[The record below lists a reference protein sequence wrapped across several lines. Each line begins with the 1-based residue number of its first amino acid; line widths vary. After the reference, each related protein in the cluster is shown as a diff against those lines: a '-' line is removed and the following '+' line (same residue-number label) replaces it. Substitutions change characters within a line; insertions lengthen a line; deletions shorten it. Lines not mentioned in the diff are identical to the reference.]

1 MRGRRQGLQ
10 LAVAL
15 LLLLVPSASFA
26 APAGGALLGSYA
38 GDWRGRGVLQGKTS
52 ETVVCRL
59 SLQPATAN
67 RFSYAGK
74 CALAGEPLTLR
85 GTLEYDETSKAF
97 IARTNNRRFEGV
109 RRGGGVVFTMSQKF
123 RREGHSGTFSA
134 GFSLTGGTIRIDFR
148 IDDAATG
155 LSTARVQLQKS

>member
-1 MRGRRQGLQ
+1 MSSRRHVLQ
-10 LAVAL
+10 LLAA
-15 LLLLVPSASFA
+15 LLLVPSASFA
-26 APAGGALLGSYA
+26 APAGSALLGSYA
-38 GDWRGRGVLQGKTS
+38 GDWRGRGMLKGTTN

-59 SLQPATAN
+59 SLRPSSAN

-85 GTLEYDETSKAF
+85 GTLEYDEASRSF
-97 IARTNNRRFEGV
+97 VARTNNRRFEGV

-134 GFSLTGGTIRIDFR
+134 GFSLTGGTIKIDFR
-148 IDDAATG
+148 IDDSTTG